1 MRLLLAA
8 CSVILFIDAAGYW
21 EVTHMPKK
29 FYAVRM
35 GREGPKIYPDWDS
48 CRAQVQ
54 GFSGAVYKSFPTL
67 AEAEAFIKGGEV
79 GTGERSGAAA
89 ATAPGKNGAVAAP
102 GKNRAVAYVD
112 GSFDS
117 KSGDFAC
124 GAVLFLGGEELT
136 FSERFHD
143 PEMAAMHNVAGEI
156 MGALTVI
163 RYCLER
169 GVPALEI
176 HHDYEGVG
184 RWADGSWKAN
194 KPGTQRYAAECL
206 AAAQRMRLSFV
217 KVRGH
222 SGDTYNDMADGLAR
236 SALGL

>member
-1 MRLLLAA
+1 
-8 CSVILFIDAAGYW
+8 
-21 EVTHMPKK
+21 MPKK
-29 FYAVRM
+29 FYAVRA
-35 GREGPKIYPDWDS
+35 GREGPGIYDTWDR

-67 AEAEAFIKGGEV
+67 AEAEAFLEGGER
-79 GTGERSGAAA
+79 EAAPMLE
-89 ATAPGKNGAVAAP
+89 TGAVP
-102 GKNRAVAYVD
+102 HPLEGGAVAYVD
-112 GSFDS
+112 GSFD
-117 KSGDFAC
+117 KGSGDFSC
-124 GAVLFLGGEELT
+124 GAVLFLDGEELT

-143 PEMAAMHNVAGEI
+143 PDMAAMHNVAGEI

-169 GVPALEI
+169 GVPALTI

-194 KPGTQRYAAECL
+194 KPGTQRYAAECRE
-206 AAAQRMRLSFV
+206 AAQRMRLRFV
-217 KVRGH
+217 KVKGH
-222 SGDTYNDMADGLAR
+222 SGDKYNDMADALAR